1 MTAESGTGLVH
12 CAPAHGAEDYHAFLS
27 LGLVSTSHNIVCH
40 VDKEGQF
47 NRDVAEVVGDDAA
60 GKLVGRAV
68 LTDGSRAVVEL
79 LREMDSLVKI
89 QRIKHRYPYDW
100 KTNEPI
106 IVTLVVSYNIDHCSS
121 LKLPFNSATSQ
132 WFANLDDIKDRALF
146 ALENVTFFPPICAF
160 LFVVQLFWPP

>member
-1 MTAESGTGLVH
+1 MLNRRIGSELVNVSYTPIFSKLAPASEPLKIISASHVTAESGTGLVH
-12 CAPAHGAEDYHAFLS
+12 CAPAHGAEDYNAFLS
-27 LGLVSTSHNIVCH
+27 LGLISTSHNIICH

-47 NRDVAEVVGDDAA
+47 NREVANVVGDDAA

-79 LREMDSLVKI
+79 LREMGRLVKI

-106 IVTLVVSYNIDHCSS
+106 IVTSVVSLQY
-121 LKLPFNSATSQ
+121 
-132 WFANLDDIKDRALF
+132 
-146 ALENVTFFPPICAF
+146 
-160 LFVVQLFWPP
+160 